1 MMFIGLGVRG
11 SRWAVGLDTG
21 RRVDDDEDN
30 AAVRPQQPPATS
42 HQPLPAHNDH
52 FLWQLDPGSPASTRL
67 GEAALCAQVVTG
79 WGPVTSQCHICHL
92 AAVWVLTAGCP
103 SPFIVHTLVHTSPAV
118 HCCPGCCSAGVC
130 HHRGPGEHWSPQG
143 VRATFYSLDTHV
155 TTTRHQSHSTNFP
168 FTLFRLVYFSCI
180 NKGWPHIFL

>member
-1 MMFIGLGVRG
+1 MMMRIIQQSGHT
-11 SRWAVGLDTG
+11 SH
-21 RRVDDDEDN
+21 
-30 AAVRPQQPPATS
+30 QPPATS
-42 HQPLPAHNDH
+42 PCQLIMTISCDSWIQAAQPAP
-52 FLWQLDPGSPASTRL
+52 
-67 GEAALCAQVVTG
+67 ALCAQVVTG

>member
-1 MMFIGLGVRG
+1 MFIGLGVRG

-30 AAVRPQQPPATS
+30 TAVRPHQPPATS
-42 HQPLPAHNDH
+42 PCQLIMTISCDSWIQAAQPAP
-52 FLWQLDPGSPASTRL
+52 
-67 GEAALCAQVVTG
+67 ALCAQVVTG

-92 AAVWVLTAGCP
+92 AAVWILAAGCP